1 MVLRKHYF
9 LITFIITMILFI
21 SGIFVGIRLDIA
33 KSDDIHDRYRQTEL
47 DWYDIQ
53 LQTEYYQV
61 YPVENEC
68 DVSIQNNLAFADKV
82 YLRGQEIERYEAQQK
97 VFLELQQDK
106 VEYGL
111 LKFQFWLNAVRIR
124 DVCDA
129 NYVTVMYF
137 YKDVPTGVEE
147 IQQNAMSSI
156 LFDLKQELGS
166 DMVLVPLAID
176 LNVDSIDLLTSE
188 LGITTVPS
196 ISINEELVLNGV
208 ISERQVKTHI
218 KDYQTAV

>member
-1 MVLRKHYF
+1 
-9 LITFIITMILFI
+9 MILFI

>member
-1 MVLRKHYF
+1 VVLRKHYF